1 MAESTATTFNLSH
14 ELVKSW
20 SPCADGY
27 RWFLGKFPQG
37 GAYTA
42 VHAAL
47 RADKRFDDT
56 GWLFRAALSHA
67 LRNAPATTDD
77 IVAAQSDEAA
87 KLIEGTSHVKLIKVP
102 NADEVKVTTEK
113 DNGDDYAQIGSS
125 GDYAQIGSSGYGA
138 RIGSSGYGAQI
149 GSSGYDA
156 QIGSSGYGAQI
167 GSSGY
172 GAQIGS
178 SGDYAR
184 IGSSGDY
191 AQIGSSGDYARIGSS
206 GDYARIGS
214 SGGGARIN
222 ATGEKATIASSGI
235 GARAKAGK
243 DGAMA
248 LAYWDEKS
256 GRPRFAVG
264 YVGENIKPDVWYSL
278 DADGN
283 FIESAD

>member
-47 RADKRFDDT
+47 RADKRFDDA

-67 LRNAPATTDD
+67 LRNAPATTAG

-113 DNGDDYAQIGSS
+113 DNGDDGAQIGSSGNYAQIGSS
-125 GDYAQIGSSGYGA
+125 GDGA
-138 RIGSSGYGAQI
+138 RIGSSG
-149 GSSGYDA
+149 D
-156 QIGSSGYGAQI
+156 
-167 GSSGY
+167 
-172 GAQIGS
+172 
-178 SGDYAR
+178 
-184 IGSSGDY
+184 
-191 AQIGSSGDYARIGSS
+191 
-206 GDYARIGS
+206 
-214 SGGGARIN
+214 GARIN

>member
-47 RADKRFDDT
+47 RADKRFDDA

-67 LRNAPATTDD
+67 LRNAPATTAD

-87 KLIEGTSHVKLIKVP
+87 KLIEGTSHVKVP

-113 DNGDDYAQIGSS
+113 DNGDD
-125 GDYAQIGSSGYGA
+125 
-138 RIGSSGYGAQI
+138 
-149 GSSGYDA
+149 
-156 QIGSSGYGAQI
+156 
-167 GSSGY
+167 

-178 SGDYAR
+178 SGDGAR
-184 IGSSGDY
+184 IGSSGD
-191 AQIGSSGDYARIGSS
+191 D
-206 GDYARIGS
+206 
-214 SGGGARIN
+214 ARIN

-235 GARAKAGK
+235 GARAKSGK

-256 GRPRFAVG
+256 GRTRFAVG

-278 DADGN
+278 DAEGN
-283 FIESAD
+283 FIESAA

>member
-47 RADKRFDDT
+47 RADKRFDDA

-67 LRNAPATTDD
+67 LRNAPATTAD

-113 DNGDDYAQIGSS
+113 DNGDDGAQIGSS
-125 GDYAQIGSSGYGA
+125 GDVAQIGSSGYGAQIGSSGNYAQIGSSGYGA
-138 RIGSSGYGAQI
+138 RIGSSGYDARI
-149 GSSGYDA
+149 GSSGDDA
-156 QIGSSGYGAQI
+156 QIGSSGNY
-167 GSSGY
+167 
-172 GAQIGS
+172 
-178 SGDYAR
+178 
-184 IGSSGDY
+184 
-191 AQIGSSGDYARIGSS
+191 
-206 GDYARIGS
+206 
-214 SGGGARIN
+214 ARIN

-248 LAYWDEKS
+248 LVYWDEKS
-256 GRPRFAVG
+256 GRTRFSVG

>member
-37 GAYTA
+37 AAYTA

-47 RADKRFDDT
+47 RADRRFDDA

-67 LRNAPATTDD
+67 LRNAPATTAD

-87 KLIEGTSHVKLIKVP
+87 KLIEGTSHVKLIKVL

-113 DNGDDYAQIGSS
+113 DNGDDGAR
-125 GDYAQIGSSGYGA
+125 IGSSGYGA

-149 GSSGYDA
+149 GSSGD
-156 QIGSSGYGAQI
+156 GAQI
-167 GSSGY
+167 GSSGN
-172 GAQIGS
+172 
-178 SGDYAR
+178 
-184 IGSSGDY
+184 
-191 AQIGSSGDYARIGSS
+191 
-206 GDYARIGS
+206 
-214 SGGGARIN
+214 GARIN

>member
-47 RADKRFDDT
+47 RADKRFDDA

-67 LRNAPATTDD
+67 LRNAPATTAD

-113 DNGDDYAQIGSS
+113 DNGDD
-125 GDYAQIGSSGYGA
+125 D
-138 RIGSSGYGAQI
+138 
-149 GSSGYDA
+149 
-156 QIGSSGYGAQI
+156 
-167 GSSGY
+167 
-172 GAQIGS
+172 
-178 SGDYAR
+178 AR

-191 AQIGSSGDYARIGSS
+191 
-206 GDYARIGS
+206 
-214 SGGGARIN
+214 ARIN

>member
-47 RADKRFDDT
+47 RADKRFDDA

-67 LRNAPATTDD
+67 LRNAPATTAD

-113 DNGDDYAQIGSS
+113 DNGDD
-125 GDYAQIGSSGYGA
+125 
-138 RIGSSGYGAQI
+138 
-149 GSSGYDA
+149 DA

-167 GSSGY
+167 GSSGN
-172 GAQIGS
+172 
-178 SGDYAR
+178 
-184 IGSSGDY
+184 Y
-191 AQIGSSGDYARIGSS
+191 AQIGSSGY
-206 GDYARIGS
+206 
-214 SGGGARIN
+214 GARIN

>member
-1 MAESTATTFNLSH
+1 MADSTATTFTLSH
-14 ELVKSW
+14 DLVKSW
-20 SPCADGY
+20 SPCKDGY

-47 RADKRFDDT
+47 RADNRFDDA
-56 GWLFRAALSHA
+56 GWLFNNALDHA
-67 LRNAPATTDD
+67 LRNAPATTAD

-125 GDYAQIGSSGYGA
+125 GD
-138 RIGSSGYGAQI
+138 
-149 GSSGYDA
+149 DA
-156 QIGSSGYGAQI
+156 Q
-167 GSSGY
+167 
-172 GAQIGS
+172 
-178 SGDYAR
+178 

-191 AQIGSSGDYARIGSS
+191 AQIGSNGNYAQIGSS
-206 GDYARIGS
+206 GDGAQIGS
-214 SGGGARIN
+214 SGNDAQIGSSGNYAQIN

-248 LAYWDEKS
+248 LAYLDEKS
-256 GRPRFAVG
+256 GRTRFAVG

>member
-47 RADKRFDDT
+47 RADKRFDDA

-67 LRNAPATTDD
+67 LRNAPATTAD

-113 DNGDDYAQIGSS
+113 DNGDDDAQIGSSGNYAQIGSS
-125 GDYAQIGSSGYGA
+125 GG
-138 RIGSSGYGAQI
+138 GAQ
-149 GSSGYDA
+149 
-156 QIGSSGYGAQI
+156 
-167 GSSGY
+167 
-172 GAQIGS
+172 
-178 SGDYAR
+178 
-184 IGSSGDY
+184 
-191 AQIGSSGDYARIGSS
+191 
-206 GDYARIGS
+206 
-214 SGGGARIN
+214 IN